1 MLPVLVV
8 EDNNIN
14 RDVAIL
20 QLKALG
26 LDACWAASGIEA
38 VEAVKK
44 NSFCIIL
51 MDVMMPDLDGWEA
64 CRQIRDYEKELGIRT
79 PIIGVSA
86 WAGAG
91 NKQKC
96 LQAGMDDYL
105 HKPYTRDDLK
115 VMIDRWVNSVV

>member
-1 MLPVLVV
+1 MLPALVV
-8 EDNNIN
+8 EDHNIN

-26 LDACWAASGIEA
+26 LDAHWAASGVEA

-44 NSFCIIL
+44 QSFSIIL

-64 CRQIRDYEKELGIRT
+64 CRQIREYEQTTGIRT

-86 WAGAG
+86 WAGAD
-91 NKQKC
+91 NKKKC
-96 LQAGMDDYL
+96 LLAGMDEYL
-105 HKPYTRDDLK
+105 SKPYSREDLK
-115 VMIDRWVNSVV
+115 AIVERFINLPV

>member
-1 MLPVLVV
+1 MLPALVV
-8 EDNNIN
+8 EDHNIN

-26 LDACWAASGIEA
+26 IDAHWAASGVEA

-44 NSFCIIL
+44 GSFSIIL

-64 CRQIRDYEKELGIRT
+64 RRQIREYEQELGVRT

-86 WAGAG
+86 WAGAD
-91 NKQKC
+91 NKKKC
-96 LQAGMDDYL
+96 LAAGMDDYL
-105 HKPYTRDDLK
+105 SKPYSRDDLK
-115 VMIDRWVNSVV
+115 SIVERYINLKV